1 MLIFYHCSH
10 LFAQNP
16 AQLVKNLEVWVIFGD
31 SILASL
37 FGDGKIQITV
47 YLSIT
52 VSKIQKTVIRSN
64 LVWLHI
70 HMIWT
75 ISISTSISIS
85 KSKSNLVRL
94 HVSVNH
100 PQPPLLVQSLCQ
112 GQPVLPVEPLVGGC
126 ICQRQPI
133 FHFAQ
138 LCIALFVLIQS
149 DCGVGLQE
157 WKFKKCTWQSKL
169 PLMKLTD
176 EVG

>member
-10 LFAQNP
+10 LFDQNP

-31 SILASL
+31 IILASL

-94 HVSVNH
+94 HISVNH

-112 GQPVLPVEPLVGGC
+112 GQPVLPVDPLVVAAFSKGSQCSNQSRLDHLVGGSFNFALHLAEGF
-126 ICQRQPI
+126 IAEAQTPVTLNEI
-133 FHFAQ
+133 F
-138 LCIALFVLIQS
+138 CLF
-149 DCGVGLQE
+149 E
-157 WKFKKCTWQSKL
+157 W
-169 PLMKLTD
+169 
-176 EVG
+176 